1 MYPATARA
9 KLSRAQVRHAE
20 DQRLLVA
27 LQNEAKQR
35 GLDGSIQFLV
45 DAPRHQIVD
54 LMRRATIGLHT
65 MRLEHFG
72 IAIVEMMAAR
82 VVPVAHKSGGPLLD
96 IVGDAGDRG
105 FVADTAQDYADAIA
119 NLIHDDQLRNRMA
132 DNARSFVR
140 IRFSDASFS
149 SSFVEALAPTLSPYI
164 RFRSL

>member
-1 MYPATARA
+1 MV
-9 KLSRAQVRHAE
+9 SRAQVRHAE
-20 DQRLLVA
+20 DEGLLVA
-27 LQNEAKQR
+27 LRDEAKRR

-54 LMRRATIGLHT
+54 LVRRASIGLHT

-96 IVGDAGDRG
+96 IVGDARDRG
-105 FVADTAQDYADAIA
+105 FVADNAQDYADAIA
-119 NLIHDDQLRNRMA
+119 TLIHNDQLRNRMA
-132 DNARSFVR
+132 DNARNFVR

-149 SSFVEALAPTLSPYI
+149 RGFVEALSPTLSTYI
-164 RFRSL
+164 REQSL